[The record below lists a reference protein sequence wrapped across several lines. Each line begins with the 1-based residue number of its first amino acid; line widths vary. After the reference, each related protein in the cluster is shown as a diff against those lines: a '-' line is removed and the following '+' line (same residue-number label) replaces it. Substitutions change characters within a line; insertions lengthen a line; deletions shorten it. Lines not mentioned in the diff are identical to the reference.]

1 MSVSLGHMES
11 SNHSKVQC
19 ATGVDNLRIKT
30 SYVEILGPM
39 RQLAGEV
46 KTGCLA
52 FVRIDRLG

>member
-30 SYVEILGPM
+30 SYVEILG
-39 RQLAGEV
+39 EV
-46 KTGCLA
+46 KTGCLP